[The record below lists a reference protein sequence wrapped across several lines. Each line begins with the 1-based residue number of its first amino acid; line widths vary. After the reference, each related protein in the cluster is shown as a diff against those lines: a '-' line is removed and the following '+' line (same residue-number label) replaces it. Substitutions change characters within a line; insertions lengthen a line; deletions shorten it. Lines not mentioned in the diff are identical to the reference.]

1 MASSSVHHEQL
12 LMDDFRRNVVTF
24 YETKKKFED
33 GINQILERKKARG
46 QVLDKTQRKQ
56 IRLGTCTV
64 CGNPGM
70 TFSSTKDEL
79 RIECNTNTKCKV
91 NQVIRRPVFENI
103 ETRMNNAKKDVDAIK
118 EEIIHLKLNLL
129 FGYASNDDTLSA
141 FNKLQTR
148 MKKAFDAYDQLRM
161 QYYDIVSN
169 NEKLKQLQGVNDA
182 ISDAINEIKMN
193 LSSPYTGAAAAGAV
207 QDAVVQDTVRVY
219 TDRLIKLLELQEK
232 LKYSMSEVIP
242 DEDEGYGNDRS
253 VWRKRVNR
261 VPLSPSDFII
271 PFRISRESHSD

>member
-1 MASSSVHHEQL
+1 MVSSVHHEQL

-56 IRLGTCTV
+56 IRVGTCTA
-64 CGNPGM
+64 CGKPGM

-79 RIECNTNTKCKV
+79 RIECNTNPNCKV

-103 ETRMNNAKKDVDAIK
+103 ELRMNDAKRDVDVIK

-129 FGYASNDDTLSA
+129 FGYASNEDTLSA
-141 FNKLQTR
+141 FSKLQTR
-148 MKKAFDAYDQLRM
+148 MKKAFNAYDQLRM

-169 NEKLKQLQGVNDA
+169 NDKLKQLQDVNDA
-182 ISDAINEIKMN
+182 ISKAINEIKTN
-193 LSSPYTGAAAAGAV
+193 LSSSEAV
-207 QDAVVQDTVRVY
+207 QVTDSVVQATVHVY
-219 TDRLIKLLELQEK
+219 TDRLLNLLELQEK

-271 PFRISRESHSD
+271 PFRISHESHSD

>member
-1 MASSSVHHEQL
+1 MASSVQYEQL
-12 LMDDFRRNVVTF
+12 LMDEFRRNVVTF

-56 IRLGTCTV
+56 IRVGTCTT

-79 RIECNTNTKCKV
+79 RIECNTNPNCKV

-103 ETRMNNAKKDVDAIK
+103 ELRMNDAKRDVDVIK

-129 FGYASNDDTLSA
+129 FGYASNEDTLSA
-141 FNKLQTR
+141 FSKLQTR
-148 MKKAFDAYDQLRM
+148 MKKAFNAYDQLRM

-169 NEKLKQLQGVNDA
+169 NDKLKQLQDVNDA
-182 ISDAINEIKMN
+182 ISKAINEIKTN
-193 LSSPYTGAAAAGAV
+193 LSSSGAV
-207 QDAVVQDTVRVY
+207 QVTERMVQDTVHVY
-219 TDRLIKLLELQEK
+219 TDRLLNLLELQEK

-271 PFRISRESHSD
+271 PFRISHESHSD